1 MLEHGYI
8 KLHRSLLN
16 WEWYGD
22 LHTKAVFLHL
32 LLTVNIADGNWRGV
46 PVKRGQRIYSR
57 ASLAQEIGITEKNLR
72 TALAHLKKTGEV
84 ANLSTPQYSMI
95 TVLNYDKYQEGTS
108 QKASEGPTMGQP
120 RANDGPGNKKAI
132 EELEERE
139 YIPPIV
145 PPGTACG
152 AEQGESLTVKM
163 AGMAA
168 GKPREQP
175 STTLVMQRFTE
186 FWTAYPNKT
195 GKGAAEK
202 AWVKIRPDK
211 ALFEKIMAAL
221 ERAKVSEQWRRE
233 NGRYRPNPATW
244 LNQRRWEDEY
254 PEPDKKGGSNRAT
267 SYDLAEFER
276 MMMQRAPGNTPG
288 R

>member
-22 LHTKAVFLHL
+22 LNTKAVFLHL
-32 LLTVNIADGNWRGV
+32 LLTVNISDGSWRGI

-57 ASLAQEIGITEKNLR
+57 ASLAKEIGISEKNLR
-72 TALAHLKKTGEV
+72 TALSHLKKTGEV
-84 ANLSTPQYSMI
+84 ANLSTPQYSMV
-95 TVLNYDKYQEGTS
+95 TVLNYDRYQDGAS
-108 QKASEGPTMGQP
+108 QVANEGPTNGQQV
-120 RANDGPGNKKAI
+120 ANEGPGRKKVK
-132 EELEERE
+132 EEQEERE

-152 AEQGESLTVKM
+152 AEQGESLTVKT

-168 GKPREQP
+168 GTPREQP
-175 STTLVMQRFTE
+175 SMTLVMQRFVQ
-186 FWTAYPNKT
+186 FWAAYPNKT

-202 AWVKIRPDK
+202 AWSKIRPDK
-211 ALFEKIMAAL
+211 ALFERIMAAL
-221 ERAKVSEQWRRE
+221 EKAKASEQWNRE

-244 LNQRRWEDEY
+244 LNQKRWEDEY
-254 PEPDKKGGSNRAT
+254 PEPVRQDRGQAA
-267 SYDLAEFER
+267 SYNLAEFER
-276 MMMQRAPGNTPG
+276 MMQQHTPKV
-288 R
+288 